1 MTHDDGDERHRREGG
16 FEARNAAIS
25 GLQVEFV
32 PVGSD
37 GLAPHAQEWR
47 SVVRTAARPSPY
59 LNLAWLDAWW
69 RVYGAGECAVIRI
82 CKDGEL
88 LGLGL
93 VEIHGNRLR
102 FGGFPVSSDRGLLC
116 RAGAED
122 AVWSALWLWFRR
134 NQNRWDTL
142 DAEGV
147 GPGVIPAAR
156 ARLVQMTVPTL
167 ELPSSFAE
175 YLASRTPSIR
185 KAFKQKLRRVQRE
198 GGEVRLASDVDIA
211 LDAFVRLHTLR
222 ATQKHERHPQVDNR
236 LKRMLLDLST
246 REEGGLEVLE
256 FVVGDQC
263 LGVAIHFHLRDGVF
277 FYNSGV
283 DTSIASLSP
292 GILLELEAIRRAIE
306 RSDQRFDFGPG
317 SYRYK
322 TELGGVHQLR
332 YGLFTTRAT
341 PRGYVALGVKQTLDV
356 IRSQRKLVGF
366 ARRLMR

>member
-88 LGLGL
+88 LGSWAWS
-93 VEIHGNRLR
+93 R
-102 FGGFPVSSDRGLLC
+102 FTGIVSVSEASLFPATEGSCVAQERRTQSGRHSGCGFGETKTGG
-116 RAGAED
+116 
-122 AVWSALWLWFRR
+122 
-134 NQNRWDTL
+134 DTL

-175 YLASRTPSIR
+175 YLASLCRSI
-185 KAFKQKLRRVQRE
+185 LE
-198 GGEVRLASDVDIA
+198 RLSSRSSDGYSAKEARCD
-211 LDAFVRLHTLR
+211 
-222 ATQKHERHPQVDNR
+222 
-236 LKRMLLDLST
+236 
-246 REEGGLEVLE
+246 
-256 FVVGDQC
+256 
-263 LGVAIHFHLRDGVF
+263 
-277 FYNSGV
+277 
-283 DTSIASLSP
+283 SL
-292 GILLELEAIRRAIE
+292 
-306 RSDQRFDFGPG
+306 
-317 SYRYK
+317 
-322 TELGGVHQLR
+322 
-332 YGLFTTRAT
+332 
-341 PRGYVALGVKQTLDV
+341 QTW
-356 IRSQRKLVGF
+356 I
-366 ARRLMR
+366 